1 MKRERYSAEKIIS
14 MINVKTLLS
23 NLLLIVIPFL
33 LLELAFRAL
42 PVSYPPYILPVSKA
56 TPVARFQ
63 PNQHYVWSKGWN
75 FSIKAKS
82 YSNNYGYT
90 NENDYDA
97 DASSPLLMVVGDSV
111 VEAHQIDAGNSAAE
125 LLHSEVESDGR
136 AYSIGLSG
144 APLSQYLVFAE
155 YSKITFHPQAMVFI
169 IVGND
174 FDESLFKYNGARR
187 FHLFRETGEDLIL
200 ERVDYSVSKAKAL
213 LRKSA
218 LMRYVML
225 NLEVR
230 ASLERFLYRAPAQPV
245 EYIGNVPFTV
255 DEERIN
261 DSMRVVD
268 EFFDQ
273 LPLRSGLDATQIL
286 FVIDGMRPALYSEDE
301 LERAEDSYFAQMRRY
316 FEGQALSL
324 GYEVIDMQPIFIKRN
339 KLDNSRFE
347 FETDGHWNELGH
359 SLAAKEIQNSAVFKS
374 TFPRFSD

>member
-1 MKRERYSAEKIIS
+1 M
-14 MINVKTLLS
+14 MINIKTLAG
-23 NLLLIVIPFL
+23 NLLLIVIPLL
-33 LLELAFRAL
+33 LLELTFRVL
-42 PVSYPPYILPVSKA
+42 PVSSPPYLLPVSEES
-56 TPVARFQ
+56 PVARFQ
-63 PNQHYVWSKGWN
+63 ANQPYVHSKGWN
-75 FSIKAKS
+75 FAVRAKK
-82 YSNNYGYT
+82 YSNNYGYI

-97 DASSPLLMVVGDSV
+97 DASSPLLMVVGDSY
-111 VEAHQIDAGNSAAE
+111 VEANQVDAGNSAAE
-125 LLHSEVESDGR
+125 LLHSEVEPDGR

-155 YSKITFHPQAMVFI
+155 YSKITFYPQAMVFI
-169 IVGND
+169 IIGND
-174 FDESLFKYNGARR
+174 FDQSLLKYNGARR

-200 ERVDYSVSKAKAL
+200 ERVDYSLSKAKAL

-218 LMRYVML
+218 FMRYVML

-230 ASLERFLYRAPAQPV
+230 ASLERLLNRAPAQPA
-245 EYIGNVPFTV
+245 EYVGNVPFTV

-261 DSMRVVD
+261 DSMRAVD

-286 FVIDGMRPALYSEDE
+286 FVIDGMRPSLYSEDE
-301 LERAEDSYFAQMRRY
+301 LERAEDSFFAQMKRY

-359 SLAAKEIQNSAVFKS
+359 SLAAKEIKNSAVFKS
-374 TFPRFSD
+374 TFPRFAD

>member
-1 MKRERYSAEKIIS
+1 MKRERYSEEKMIS
-14 MINVKTLLS
+14 MMNVKTLS
-23 NLLLIVIPFL
+23 GNLLLIVIPFL

-42 PVSYPPYILPVSKA
+42 PVSYPPYILPVSEA

-63 PNQHYVWSKGWN
+63 PNQHYVYSRGWN
-75 FSIKAKS
+75 FSVKTKK
-82 YSNNYGYT
+82 YSNNYGYM

-97 DASSPLLMVVGDSV
+97 DASSPLLMVVGDSY

-125 LLHSEVESDGR
+125 LLHSEVEPDGR
-136 AYSIGLSG
+136 VYSIGLSG

-155 YSKITFHPQAMVFI
+155 HSKITFHPQTMVFI

-174 FDESLFKYNGARR
+174 FDESLLKYNGAHR

-200 ERVDYSVSKAKAL
+200 ERVDYSLSKAKAL

-218 LMRYVML
+218 IMRYVML

-230 ASLERFLYRAPAQPV
+230 ASLERFLNRPPAQPV
-245 EYIGNVPFTV
+245 EYIGNVPITV
-255 DEERIN
+255 DEDRTD
-261 DSMRVVD
+261 DSMRAVD
-268 EFFDQ
+268 EFFNQ

-286 FVIDGMRPALYSEDE
+286 FVIDGMRPSLYSEDE
-301 LERAEDSYFAQMRRY
+301 LEKAEDSYFAKMRRY
-316 FEGQALSL
+316 FQGQALSL

-339 KLDNSRFE
+339 RLDNSRFE

-359 SLAAKEIQNSAVFKS
+359 SLAAKEIQNSAVLKS
-374 TFPRFSD
+374 TFPRFAD